1 MEMKNYL
8 IKMLLVNTNH
18 QSRIN
23 QTSFKILINL
33 FGYYLNI
40 YEHLKYSINAIQDFY
55 KFRLQTLK
63 ETVSLKLSYSLT
75 FLTAL
80 FTQ

>member
-23 QTSFKILINL
+23 QTSYKILINL

-40 YEHLKYSINAIQDFY
+40 HDFLKYSVYNAIQDFY
-55 KFRLQTLK
+55 KFRL
-63 ETVSLKLSYSLT
+63 
-75 FLTAL
+75 
-80 FTQ
+80 